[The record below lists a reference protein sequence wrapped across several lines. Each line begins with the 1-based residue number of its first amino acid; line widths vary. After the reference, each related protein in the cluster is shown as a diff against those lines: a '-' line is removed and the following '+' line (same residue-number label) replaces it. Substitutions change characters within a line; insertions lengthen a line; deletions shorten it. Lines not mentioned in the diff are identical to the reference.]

1 MSRLHLLTSHSALES
16 TIDKILSNTEQS
28 VLENIKSG
36 LDDSQ
41 QNLDAA
47 VTKLE
52 SEYDKIISDGEK
64 EADKIAKRITGSSDI
79 EARNKQLM
87 ALEDA
92 VNKVFSKALDQIANA
107 DRSGDYSNLIKILIE
122 EAIQILGT
130 SDISISTNVKD
141 KDVVQSVLS
150 QFSGAELS
158 SDTFE
163 CLGGIKVKSKDGAM
177 TFDNTLDAR
186 IERLKP
192 LIRKEIAAKFGVG
205 I

>member
-1 MSRLHLLTSHSALES
+1 MASNSPLES
-16 TIDKILSNTEQS
+16 TIDKILKNTEQDI
-28 VLENIKSG
+28 LANIKSG

-47 VTKLE
+47 IPKLE
-52 SEYDKIISDGEK
+52 AEYNKIISDGKK
-64 EADKIAKRITGSSDI
+64 EADKIEKQITGSSDI

-87 ALEDA
+87 ALEEA
-92 VNKVFSKALDQIANA
+92 VDKVFSTALDQIANA
-107 DRSGDYSNLIKILIE
+107 DRSGDYSNLIKTLIG
-122 EAIQILGT
+122 EATQILGT
-130 SDISISTNVKD
+130 SEILISTNTKD
-141 KDVVQSVLS
+141 RDVVQSVLS
-150 QFSGAELS
+150 QFTGAELS
-158 SDTFE
+158 SETFD
-163 CLGGIKVKSKDGAM
+163 CLGGIMVKSKDGTM

>member
-1 MSRLHLLTSHSALES
+1 MSQLHSLASHSTLES
-16 TIDKILSNTEQS
+16 TIDKILNNTEQS
-28 VLENIKSG
+28 ILENLKLG
-36 LDDSQ
+36 LNDSQ
-41 QNLDAA
+41 QSLDNA
-47 VTKLE
+47 VPKLE

-64 EADKIAKRITGSSDI
+64 EADKIAKQIMGSSDI

-92 VNKVFSKALDQIANA
+92 VNKVFSAALDQITNA
-107 DRSGDYSNLIKILIE
+107 DRGDDYSNLIKTLID

-130 SDISISTNVKD
+130 SEILISTNAKD
-141 KDVVQSVLS
+141 KDTVQSVIS
-150 QFSGAELS
+150 QFSGSELL
-158 SDTFE
+158 SDDFE
-163 CLGGIKVKSKDGAM
+163 CLGGIRVKSKDGTM

-186 IERLKP
+186 IDRLKP